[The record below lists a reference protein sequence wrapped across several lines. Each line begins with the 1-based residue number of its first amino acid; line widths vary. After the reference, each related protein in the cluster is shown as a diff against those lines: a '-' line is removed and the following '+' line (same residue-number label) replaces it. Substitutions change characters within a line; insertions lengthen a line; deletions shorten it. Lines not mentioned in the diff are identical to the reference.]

1 MVLARTL
8 KCFQPVDAHPV
19 APQHC
24 HVMPRKLRDHVAL
37 VELEVQAAEGSEY
50 RGQRDLGNVEDQ
62 IDILRIPRA

>member
-1 MVLARTL
+1 
-8 KCFQPVDAHPV
+8 
-19 APQHC
+19 
-24 HVMPRKLRDHVAL
+24 MPRKLRDHVAL